1 MPEEKKT
8 RTMTPKGFLAKMNT
22 KAAQSAIGF
31 LAQYRDYLTTGEV
44 AESTSAII
52 AKVDSG
58 ELMPTPAMQEIGYA
72 VMTHI
77 IQSDAAKMD
86 AKLNGEAKG
95 GRVSKPKNWVVTVY
109 DEKRVIQT
117 RINAKGEVEDLIK
130 GFDMAQDADR
140 WADRR
145 LYEGASDWFA
155 EVVHSF
161 IPNVGSIIERA
172 DAIARIEKKPKGP
185 AIHQKGKSTKSLGF
199 GPGKAHQTRVS
210 FSQG

>member
-1 MPEEKKT
+1 MPDTKKP

-44 AESTSAII
+44 SEATSAIV
-52 AKVDSG
+52 AKVDAG
-58 ELMPTPAMQEIGYA
+58 ELLPTPAMQEIGYA

-86 AKLNGEAKG
+86 AKLNGESKG
-95 GRVSKPKNWVVTVY
+95 GRVSKPKNWVATVY
-109 DEKRVIQT
+109 DEKGVIQT

-130 GFDMAQDADR
+130 GYDLGQDADR
-140 WADRR
+140 WAMRR
-145 LYEGASDWFA
+145 LYEGASDWYA

-161 IPNVGSIIERA
+161 IPNVGNRIDRS
-172 DAIARIEKKPKGP
+172 DAIAYIEKKPKGP

-199 GPGKAHQTRVS
+199 GPGKVGQTRVT
-210 FSQG
+210 FSHG